1 MVSAVVAI
9 VVLLLLAGSTVYIV
23 PQQGAYIIERL
34 GRFHKVSRAGIHV
47 KIPFIDAIASKT
59 NLRVSQ
65 LDVTLETKTLDNV
78 FVTIKASTQFRVLP
92 NDVATAY
99 YELQDPR
106 AQIKSYMED
115 ALRSAIPA
123 MSLDD
128 VYSRKDDVARDVQ
141 HTVGDEMSRYGF
153 TVVRT
158 LVTSVDPS
166 TAVKDAMDSINAA
179 QREKEATR
187 QRAEAQRI
195 EIETQAA
202 AEAEETRLQGEGQA
216 NYRREIANGIVD
228 QIKTLQQA
236 GMDITEVNNVV
247 LFNQYLDVT
256 RKLAES
262 EGAKTVVLPFGT
274 PGGYSDLYGQ
284 MVSALETASGSNT
297 AEE

>member
-34 GRFHKVSRAGIHV
+34 GRFHKVSKAGTHV

-128 VYSRKDDVARDVQ
+128 VYSRKDDVAQDVQ

-179 QREKEATR
+179 QRER
-187 QRAEAQRI
+187 RPFVSVP
-195 EIETQAA
+195 
-202 AEAEETRLQGEGQA
+202 RL
-216 NYRREIANGIVD
+216 
-228 QIKTLQQA
+228 
-236 GMDITEVNNVV
+236 NVS
-247 LFNQYLDVT
+247 
-256 RKLAES
+256 KL
-262 EGAKTVVLPFGT
+262 KHKLRLKQKRLVCKVRVRLITVVRLLT
-274 PGGYSDLYGQ
+274 
-284 MVSALETASGSNT
+284 VSLARLKPYNRLVWILLK
-297 AEE
+297 